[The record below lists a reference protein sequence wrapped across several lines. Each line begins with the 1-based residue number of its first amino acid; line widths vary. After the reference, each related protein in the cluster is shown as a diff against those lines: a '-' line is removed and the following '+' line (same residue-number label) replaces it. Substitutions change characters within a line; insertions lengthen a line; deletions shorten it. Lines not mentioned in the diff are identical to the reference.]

1 MKTTTIALM
10 VVSVALCGAYPAY
23 ARGGGGGGGGGRG
36 CGGFHSGGG
45 GGSYGGLHDGGG
57 GGSYDDGN
65 RGGASLDRGYRDQGY
80 GGDRP
85 VPNVNAFN
93 GANVRIP
100 TDGGFGGNWAG
111 AHVATPHLNS
121 LATRGAAVRAA
132 YNHYDVFGPGWFANH
147 PGAWAVANWANGRAW
162 NYATWQA
169 INAWFDWG
177 AVAPAYF
184 DYGDNITW
192 DADNV
197 YCDNQQ
203 IATTEGYYQQA
214 ADLAQNAPSADP
226 NSGDWMPLGV
236 FSFVQGDQ
244 TDSSAMFQ
252 LAVNKDG
259 SIGGNYYDVLSGTTL
274 PVHGAVDM
282 QTQRAAWQVGDRTI
296 VCEAGLSNLTQDQAP
311 VLVHIDPD
319 TIQQW
324 TLIRIPS
331 NTATS
336 NNGSDDSSGNGSG
349 DDGSSDDDQPQRF
362 DDEIG

>member
-1 MKTTTIALM
+1 M
-10 VVSVALCGAYPAY
+10 VSVALCGAQLAH
-23 ARGGGGGGGGGRG
+23 ARGGGGGHGGGGGGRG
-36 CGGFHSGGG
+36 G
-45 GGSYGGLHDGGG
+45 GGSFGGFHDGGG
-57 GGSYDDGN
+57 GGSYD
-65 RGGASLDRGYRDQGY
+65 GGYRSGESLDRGYRDQGF

-93 GANVRIP
+93 AANVRIP
-100 TDGGFGGNWAG
+100 TDGGFGRDWSG
-111 AHVATPHLNS
+111 ANTVAPHLNS
-121 LATRGAAVRAA
+121 LAARGAAVRAA
-132 YNHYDVFGPGWFANH
+132 YNHYDVFGPGWFASH
-147 PGAWAVANWANGRAW
+147 PGAWVVANWARGRAW

-177 AVAPAYF
+177 DVPPAYF
-184 DYGDNITW
+184 DYGDSITW

-197 YCDNQQ
+197 YCNNQQ

-214 ADLAQNAPSADP
+214 ADLAQNAPTADP

-252 LAVNKDG
+252 LAVNKAG
-259 SIGGNYYDVLSGTTL
+259 VIGGNYYDVLTGTTL

-282 QTQRAAWQVGDRTI
+282 QTQQAAWQVGDRTI

-311 VLVHIDPD
+311 VLVHLDQD

-324 TLIRIPS
+324 TLIRIPN
-331 NTATS
+331 NTGADT
-336 NNGSDDSSGNGSG
+336 SG
-349 DDGSSDDDQPQRF
+349 DDNNSNNDNGGDAGSSDDDQPQRL
-362 DDEIG
+362 DEEIG